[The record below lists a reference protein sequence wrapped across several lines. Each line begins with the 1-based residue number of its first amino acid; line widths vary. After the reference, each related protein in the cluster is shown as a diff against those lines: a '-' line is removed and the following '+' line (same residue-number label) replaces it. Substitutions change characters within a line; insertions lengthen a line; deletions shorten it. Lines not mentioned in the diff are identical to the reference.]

1 MTLHL
6 TFLNAP
12 LSVSWI
18 KAELFAANARVRKS
32 GMSRRKK
39 KFACGHKGY
48 GRVCHHCVQ
57 KQEKITDRRL
67 KSTDISLSSS
77 SLHSQSTRGKKN
89 NSEWEKRRQD
99 KLEWE
104 AAFAR
109 DPINLRNL
117 PKNVVI
123 KSRRIIEKLQIR
135 SDYRQF
141 HGKRL
146 RHDRFVISIPVT
158 RNYRLICRDCGNLLV
173 PEAVVSHEDYNVVK
187 PGR

>member
-1 MTLHL
+1 
-6 TFLNAP
+6 
-12 LSVSWI
+12 
-18 KAELFAANARVRKS
+18 
-32 GMSRRKK
+32 MSRRKK
-39 KFACGHKGY
+39 KFSCGHKGY
-48 GRVCHHCVQ
+48 GRICHRCAQ
-57 KQEKITDRRL
+57 QPIEEASSDRKL
-67 KSTDISLSSS
+67 EMPAEASLSAPTPHPQLARSS
-77 SLHSQSTRGKKN
+77 NS
-89 NSEWEKRRQD
+89 NSEWEKKRQD

-109 DPINLRNL
+109 DPIDLRNL

-123 KSRRIIEKLQIR
+123 KSRRIIERLQIR